1 MRILLATLTAT
12 MVMGTLPLAAQ
23 RDDFRWSGR
32 VAQGKEIEVV
42 GVVGD
47 IRALPAS
54 GGQVEIVAEMR
65 DGRVPVRVVEHED
78 GVTLCVVYPN
88 QRPSS
93 NNGRGNGRCGMT
105 GNVGNDPPRV
115 DFTVRVPAGVRF
127 AGRSV
132 TGDVRAQGL
141 RGAVRAST
149 VSGGVD
155 VQTSEEA
162 EASTVSGDVRVAMGR
177 LPRSGS
183 LRFNTVSGSVR
194 LVLPSDAG
202 AELRVNTVSGDVDS
216 DFELRLNSRD
226 NRGRSFVRV
235 GHNIRA
241 TIGRGGPE
249 IEIRTVSG
257 DVELER
263 GR

>member
-32 VAQGKEIEVV
+32 VAQGKQIEVV

-54 GGQVEIVAEMR
+54 GGQVEVVAEMR
-65 DGRVPVRVVEHED
+65 DGRVPVR
-78 GVTLCVVYPN
+78 
-88 QRPSS
+88 
-93 NNGRGNGRCGMT
+93 M
-105 GNVGNDPPRV
+105 V

-141 RGAVRAST
+141 RGAVRANT
-149 VSGGVD
+149 VSGEVD
-155 VQTSEEA
+155 VQTSEDA

-202 AELRVNTVSGDVDS
+202 AELRVSTLSGDVDS
-216 DFELRLNSRD
+216 DFELRMGASE
-226 NRGRSFVRV
+226 GRRSSWVRV
-235 GHNIRA
+235 GHDIRA

-257 DVELER
+257 DVELVR

>member
-32 VAQGKEIEVV
+32 VAQGKQIEVV

-54 GGQVEIVAEMR
+54 GGQVEVVAEMR

-88 QRPSS
+88 QRTGQ
-93 NNGRGNGRCGMT
+93 GRGDGRCGAS

-141 RGAVRAST
+141 RGAVRANT
-149 VSGGVD
+149 VSGEVD
-155 VQTSEEA
+155 VQTSEDA

-202 AELRVNTVSGDVDS
+202 AELRVSTLSGDVDS
-216 DFELRLNSRD
+216 DFELRMGASE
-226 NRGRSFVRV
+226 GRRSSWVRV
-235 GHNIRA
+235 GHDIRA

-249 IEIRTVSG
+249 IQIRTVSG
-257 DVELER
+257 DVELAR

>member
-54 GGQVEIVAEMR
+54 GGQVEVIAEMR

-93 NNGRGNGRCGMT
+93 SGRGNGRCGMT

-162 EASTVSGDVRVAMGR
+162 EASTVSGDLRVAMGR

-216 DFELRLNSRD
+216 DFELRMNSRD
-226 NRGRSFVRV
+226 GGRRSFVRI

-249 IEIRTVSG
+249 IDIHTVSG
-257 DVELER
+257 DVELAR

>member
-54 GGQVEIVAEMR
+54 GGQVEVIAEMR

-93 NNGRGNGRCGMT
+93 DKGRGNGRCGMT

-132 TGDVRAQGL
+132 TGDVHARGL
-141 RGAVRAST
+141 RGAVHAST

-155 VQTSEEA
+155 VETSEEA

-216 DFELRLNSRD
+216 DFELRMNSRE

-249 IEIRTVSG
+249 IEIHTVSG

>member
-12 MVMGTLPLAAQ
+12 MVMGTLPLSAQ

-54 GGQVEIVAEMR
+54 GGQVEVVAEMR
-65 DGRVPVRVVEHED
+65 EGRLPVRVVEHED
-78 GVTLCVVYPN
+78 GVTLCVFYPG
-88 QRPSS
+88 QRQSE
-93 NNGRGNGRCGMT
+93 GRRDGRCGLT
-105 GNVGNDPPRV
+105 GNTGNNPPRV

-141 RGAVRAST
+141 RSPVTAST
-149 VSGGVD
+149 VSGSVD

-162 EASTVSGDVRVAMGR
+162 EAGTVSGDVRVAMGR
-177 LPRSGS
+177 LPRTGS

-194 LVLPSDAG
+194 LVLPADAG
-202 AELRVNTVSGDVDS
+202 AQLRVNTVSGDVDS
-216 DFELRLNSRD
+216 DFELRLNGRES
-226 NRGRSFVRV
+226 GSRSFVRV

-241 TIGRGGPE
+241 TIGRGGPD

-257 DVELER
+257 DVELRR

>member
-12 MVMGTLPLAAQ
+12 VVVGTLPLAAQ

-54 GGQVEIVAEMR
+54 GGQAEVVAEMR
-65 DGRVPVRVVEHED
+65 EGRLPVRVVEHEE
-78 GVTLCVVYPN
+78 GVTFCVVYPN
-88 QRPSS
+88 QRPS
-93 NNGRGNGRCGMT
+93 GGNGRCGTT
-105 GNVGNDPPRV
+105 GNVGNDPPRA

-149 VSGGVD
+149 VSGEVD

-177 LPRSGS
+177 LPRTGS

-202 AELRVNTVSGDVDS
+202 AELRVSTVSGDLDS
-216 DFELRLNSRD
+216 DFELRLNGRDSR
-226 NRGRSFVRV
+226 SSSWVRV
-235 GHNIRA
+235 GQNIRA
-241 TIGRGGPE
+241 TIGRGGPS

-257 DVELER
+257 DVEL
-263 GR
+263 GRAR